1 MRQLVVFT
9 AFLSLWGT
17 PVLGASAFKK
27 ALEVKKNN
35 YIEKGTVIGGEA
47 GQGFSLLKIRSQAN
61 PKRGMERVVLNL
73 GDEQGRLLMG
83 RLSFFQVNVEPEKS
97 RVVIHLSQVVESR
110 VSEEELKNTFKKSPF
125 VRSAKLIPDVDGGDV
140 SLVLQLKREAK
151 AEIFQLTEKGKPGRL
166 VVDLVR
172 K

>member
-1 MRQLVVFT
+1 MWQLIVFT
-9 AFLSLWGT
+9 AFLSSIGT
-17 PVLGASAFKK
+17 PAFGASAFKR

-35 YIEKGTVIGGEA
+35 YIEKGTVIGGKA
-47 GQGFSLLKIRSQAN
+47 GQSFSLLKVRSQAN
-61 PKRGMERVVLNL
+61 RKLGIERVVLNL
-73 GDEQGRLLMG
+73 GDEQGRLLKG

-97 RVVIHLSQVVESR
+97 RVVINLSQVAETQ
-110 VSEEELKNTFKKSPF
+110 VSEGELKNAFKNSPF
-125 VRSAKLIPDVDGGDV
+125 VRSAKLIPDLNGGEM

-151 AEIFQLTEKGKPGRL
+151 AEVFQMVEKGKPGRL